1 MPVPSILLA
10 PVPFSEAIADRA
22 VRSLLPTSLSSSDLM
37 KLSPEIRRR
46 AVFSARVTDAT
57 HLSTLDRL
65 IGQIITP
72 SGVPGE
78 YMNEPRARE
87 LLRAHLDET
96 GWQPAEGEAGRI
108 TDLRSTQRV
117 RLQLNMGVGLA
128 NGYGQAVLSND
139 PDVLDSFP
147 GWRFLP
153 SFADDPRPDSY
164 WLGRWQSAGLPGP
177 FGSDYVALK
186 GDPGWSRLSVFGT
199 PYPPFAWNSMR
210 QVEDVERS
218 TCESY
223 GLLQPG
229 STPPAIP
236 LQDRRPL
243 TASIPEPAPDLLSAI
258 LDAFSAAKFTNGILS
273 ALS

>member
-1 MPVPSILLA
+1 MPITPAILLA
-10 PVPFSEAIADRA
+10 PVPFSEAIADRS

-37 KLSPEIRRR
+37 QLSPEIRRR
-46 AVFSARVTDAT
+46 AVFSAKVTDAS

-65 IGQIITP
+65 IGQIIAP
-72 SGVPGE
+72 AGEPGT

-87 LLRAHLDET
+87 LLRAQLADA
-96 GWQPAEGEAGRI
+96 GYQPEEPGRI
-108 TDLRSTQRV
+108 TDLASTQRI

-139 PDVLDSFP
+139 PEVLDTFP

-153 SFADDPRPDSY
+153 SFADDPRPESY
-164 WLGRWQSAGLPGP
+164 WLGRWQAAGLPGP
-177 FGSDYVALK
+177 FGTDYVALK

-218 TCESY
+218 LCEEY

-236 LQDRRPL
+236 LQDRREL
-243 TASIPEPAPDLLSAI
+243 SASIPSPSPDILSAI
-258 LDAFSAAKFTNGILS
+258 LDSFTAAKFTNGILT

>member
-1 MPVPSILLA
+1 MTTPSILLA
-10 PVPFSEAIADRA
+10 PVTFAEAVSDRA
-22 VRSLLPTSLSSSDLM
+22 VRSLLPTSLSSSEIM
-37 KLSPEIRRR
+37 QLSPELRRR
-46 AVFSARVTDAT
+46 AVFSAKVADAS
-57 HLSTLDRL
+57 HLSALDRL
-65 IGQIITP
+65 IGQIIAPT
-72 SGVPGE
+72 GEPGA

-87 LLRAHLDET
+87 LLRAHLADT
-96 GWQPAEGEAGRI
+96 GYEPDDPGAI
-108 TDLRSTQRV
+108 TDLASTQRI
-117 RLQLNMGVGLA
+117 RLQLNMGVGMA

-164 WLGRWQSAGLPGP
+164 WRSRWQAAGLPGP
-177 FGSDYVALK
+177 FGDDYVALK

-229 STPPAIP
+229 ATPPAIP
-236 LQDRRPL
+236 LQDRREL
-243 TASIPEPAPDLLSAI
+243 SATIPAPAPDLLSAI
-258 LDAFSAAKFTNGILS
+258 LDSFTGAKFVNGILS

>member
-1 MPVPSILLA
+1 MITPSILLA

-22 VRSLLPTSLSSSDLM
+22 VRSLLPTSLSSSELM
-37 KLSPEIRRR
+37 QLSPEIRRR
-46 AVFSARVTDAT
+46 AVFSAKVADAS

-65 IGQIITP
+65 ISQIINP
-72 SGVPGE
+72 SDVPGA

-87 LLRAHLDET
+87 LLRAHLADT
-96 GWQPAEGEAGRI
+96 GYQPDAPGAI
-108 TDLRSTQRV
+108 TDLASTQRI
-117 RLQLNMGVGLA
+117 RLQLNMGVGMA

-139 PDVLDSFP
+139 PDALDSFP

-164 WLGRWQSAGLPGP
+164 WLNRWQAAGLPGP

-229 STPPAIP
+229 DKPPAIP
-236 LQDRRPL
+236 LQERRTL
-243 TASIPEPAPDLLSAI
+243 TASLPEPAPDLLSAI
-258 LDAFSAAKFTNGILS
+258 LDSFSAAKFVNGILS
-273 ALS
+273 ALT